1 MISQNLVHLIE
12 THAKELSQRW
22 LKEVRVSPLTPTYHS
37 FAEGRLLGRVFDV
50 YAHLERFVGHEDHRD
65 EVERAFSAL
74 GAERFAEGFH
84 LSEVIEALHLT
95 KRVLWHF
102 VLEQGFF
109 DSVVQL
115 YQTLELYNRVVSFF
129 DSADYYTVR
138 GFEQASQLKRT
149 A

>member
-12 THAKELSQRW
+12 THARDLSQRW
-22 LKEVRVSPLTPTYHS
+22 LKEVRVSPHTPTYRTFS
-37 FAEGRLLGRVFDV
+37 EGRLLDRVYDV
-50 YAHLERFVGHEDHRD
+50 YSHLGRFVGHENHEA
-65 EVERAFSAL
+65 EVERAFYTL

-84 LSEVIEALHLT
+84 LSEVIEAQHLT
-95 KRVLWHF
+95 KRVLWRF

-109 DSVVQL
+109 DSAVQL

-129 DSADYYTVR
+129 DSAGYHTVR